1 MVFSSFAAVILE
13 LQREATVVSC
23 LRSACRL
30 LQRSYHQLEDSSE
43 PGGGTRQGSDSE
55 ITEENNS
62 MEFEY
67 PHSKSDECDGDGRHS
82 MAASPAFGEDE
93 VTKTACGQSAMQEE
107 ASLQLA
113 PVTADSQ
120 MKVQSDG
127 GGLPVTQVASQA
139 LQFIGPFVEEIQ
151 QLYRSPTVS
160 YLSEDCRT
168 PIQFSLSYKYCASSL
183 VPRLSQLMD
192 VWNGIFCDM
201 NMAQ

>member
-1 MVFSSFAAVILE
+1 M
-13 LQREATVVSC
+13 SC

-30 LQRSYHQLEDSSE
+30 LQRSYRQLEDSSE
-43 PGGGTRQGSDSE
+43 RSGGGMRQGSDSE

-127 GGLPVTQVASQA
+127 GGLPLTQVASQA
-139 LQFIGPFVEEIQ
+139 LQFIGPFVEEIH

-168 PIQFSLSYKYCASSL
+168 PIQFSLPCTSSL

-192 VWNGIFCDM
+192 VWNGYIL
-201 NMAQ
+201 